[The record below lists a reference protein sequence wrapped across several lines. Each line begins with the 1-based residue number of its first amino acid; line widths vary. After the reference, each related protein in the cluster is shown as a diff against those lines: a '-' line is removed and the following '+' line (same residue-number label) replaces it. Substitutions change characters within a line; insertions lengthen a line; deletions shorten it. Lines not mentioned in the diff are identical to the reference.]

1 MSRRPVFVSSIR
13 LVGLSLLV
21 LLGACAQQSRPGYYD
36 APREN
41 TVSDAL
47 HRAQGDAAA
56 VAPSQLQF
64 GFGPQSQK
72 PAAGSNGA
80 AGAATGTAASPGKA
94 AGGTPA
100 AAVPRGGMPPDLRET
115 RTYLGTVPCADSGA
129 CAPTRMTLT
138 LAPDG
143 QWRARNATVGN
154 GPAQTALGCW
164 FLAGTDPA
172 RIVLESGDHPYAT
185 LELIQS
191 NVLRVTRLNGRVP
204 LLESRLTRQ
213 ADIDPIDELA
223 SHPAQACPDR

>member
-21 LLGACAQQSRPGYYD
+21 MLGACAQQSRPGYYD
-36 APREN
+36 TPREN

-47 HRAQGDAAA
+47 HRAQGDSAPA

-64 GFGPQSQK
+64 GFGAQSRK
-72 PAAGSNGA
+72 PATGAGGA
-80 AGAATGTAASPGKA
+80 PAEAAVPQGKA
-94 AGGTPA
+94 AVGTPA
-100 AAVPRGGMPPDLRET
+100 AAVSRRDMPPDLRET
-115 RTYLGTVPCADSGA
+115 RTYLGTVPCPDSGV
-129 CAPTRMTLT
+129 CAATRMTLT

-143 QWRARNATVGN
+143 QWRARNATLGK

-191 NVLRVTRLNGRVP
+191 NVLKVTRLNGQVP

-223 SHPAQACPDR
+223 SHPAQACPPR